1 MLQAEGAP
9 KRRRLAETRGWG
21 GTWKGRATTR
31 PHVRSPSFDLSEKL
45 RKQAEKDKGKQ
56 GPRRTL
62 CPLPQVA
69 ESGGGR
75 GNLLGRG
82 GKRFRPRG
90 SWEQDRNAAWWRF
103 ALPLPLPRSP
113 LLQRLQPV
121 LVPQNAPGPSVHFR
135 EVSPQCSSI
144 EIFLFSSFL
153 LQRDSQQNW
162 VSSGYHAPSAGC
174 GLVG

>member
-69 ESGGGR
+69 ESGGGEGEFAGSGR
-75 GNLLGRG
+75 QALQTPGLLGAG
-82 GKRFRPRG
+82 QKR
-90 SWEQDRNAAWWRF
+90 
-103 ALPLPLPRSP
+103 
-113 LLQRLQPV
+113 
-121 LVPQNAPGPSVHFR
+121 SVV
-135 EVSPQCSSI
+135 EVC
-144 EIFLFSSFL
+144 F
-153 LQRDSQQNW
+153 
-162 VSSGYHAPSAGC
+162 APSPAAEPPPPTLAAGPGSPERTGAVC
-174 GLVG
+174 AL